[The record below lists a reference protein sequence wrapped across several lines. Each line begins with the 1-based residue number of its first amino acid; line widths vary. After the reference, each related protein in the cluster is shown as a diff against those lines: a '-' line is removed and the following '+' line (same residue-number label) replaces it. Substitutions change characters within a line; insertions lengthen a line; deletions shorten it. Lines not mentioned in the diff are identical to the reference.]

1 MFLIHWQRFRSS
13 FCCEMLCEIV
23 SATEIA
29 ACYSLKVEMNHHRIN
44 YKGEQTTYWVTLQ
57 FLRLSIFNKMGYSD
71 DSATQPG
78 REITARK

>member
-44 YKGEQTTYWVTLQ
+44 YKGEQTTYWVTL
-57 FLRLSIFNKMGYSD
+57 
-71 DSATQPG
+71 
-78 REITARK
+78 